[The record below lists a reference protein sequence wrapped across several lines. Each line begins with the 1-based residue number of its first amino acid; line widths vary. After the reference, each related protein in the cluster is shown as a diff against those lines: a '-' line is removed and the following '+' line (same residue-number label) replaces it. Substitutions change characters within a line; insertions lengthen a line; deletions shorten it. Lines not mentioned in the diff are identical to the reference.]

1 MTASKTAAPRGGKQA
16 ASPAAKKKAPA
27 AERPAPAGKKGKKAK
42 PVPGAARVSVV
53 KAGGYTVFGSP
64 VRPAHLSAEQI
75 AAAIADLD

>member
-27 AERPAPAGKKGKKAK
+27 AKRPTPAGKKAK